1 MGPFEIAAIAIV
13 AGCVL
18 EGYRIYTKRNARH
31 GKESQTQ
38 AELREEVAALKK
50 RVETLESLVTD
61 KSYQLREE
69 FKRL

>member
-13 AGCVL
+13 AGCIL
-18 EGYRIYTKRNARH
+18 EGYRIYVKR
-31 GKESQTQ
+31 QTQ
-38 AELREEVAALKK
+38 KGKTGDSHSELREEINALKE
-50 RVETLESLVTD
+50 RVATLESLVTD

>member
-18 EGYRIYTKRNARH
+18 EGFRIYTKRQAQK
-31 GKESQTQ
+31 GKTGDSQ
-38 AELREEVAALKK
+38 AELREELNALKE
-50 RVETLESLVTD
+50 RVATLESLVTD

>member
-1 MGPFEIAAIAIV
+1 MGPFEIAVVAIV
-13 AGCVL
+13 AGCLL
-18 EGYRIYTKRNARH
+18 EGYRIYTKRNSQQ
-31 GKESQTQ
+31 GKESQGQ
-38 AELREEVAALKK
+38 VELREEVAALRK